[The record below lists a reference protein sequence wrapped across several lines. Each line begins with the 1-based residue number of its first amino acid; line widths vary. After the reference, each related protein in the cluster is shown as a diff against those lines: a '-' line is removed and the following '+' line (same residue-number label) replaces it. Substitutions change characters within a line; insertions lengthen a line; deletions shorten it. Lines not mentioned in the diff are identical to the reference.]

1 MTEKIA
7 LNYTNVLPVHCD
19 FWFSHRVSYGE
30 TDSMG
35 VLYYAEYLH
44 IFERVRGQFIRDR
57 GLSYA
62 EVEERGIFLPVREA
76 RCRYRKPFRYD
87 DLIRIS
93 ADITQWGKASLTFS
107 YALWNEAQD
116 TLMAEGMTQ
125 HACVN
130 KEGKPVAV
138 PDWLK
143 KPCS

>member
-1 MTEKIA
+1 M
-7 LNYTNVLPVHCD
+7 LRFD
-19 FWFSHRVSYGE
+19 FWFTHRVSYGE

-44 IFERVRGQFIRDR
+44 IFERARNQFIRDR

-62 EVEERGIFLPVREA
+62 EVEERGVFLPVREA

-87 DLIRIS
+87 DLIRVN

-107 YALWNEAQD
+107 YVLWNEAGD

-130 KEGKPVAV
+130 RSGRPVAV

-143 KPCS
+143 NPCTSC

>member
-1 MTEKIA
+1 
-7 LNYTNVLPVHCD
+7 
-19 FWFSHRVSYGE
+19 
-30 TDSMG
+30 MG

-44 IFERVRGQFIRDR
+44 IFERARNQFIRDR

-62 EVEERGIFLPVREA
+62 EVEERGVFLPVREA

-87 DLIRIS
+87 DLIRIN

-107 YALWNEAQD
+107 YALWNEAKD

-143 KPCS
+143 NPCS